1 MQAQVFGCAER
12 MKNRKKKKNLKV
24 KIPELNE
31 GSESRCH
38 GDTVPAERWW
48 FGFMQMWV
56 KPFLICPDANFPSAS
71 AAAMIPLSPGKAAG
85 WLRSDWG
92 REKKSVQIV
101 GLSFHRV
108 QWEISHGWISATV
121 HQRCLEAEGLLY
133 CIQFSSSLKPVPFFF
148 KSLMFSVVGITA

>member
-1 MQAQVFGCAER
+1 MSER
-12 MKNRKKKKNLKV
+12 RCKHKFVAVLKEWKIEEKKRNLKV

-48 FGFMQMWV
+48 FGFMQMWG

-108 QWEISHGWISATV
+108 QLEISQGEFQRQCIRDVWKQRDYFTVISSAV
-121 HQRCLEAEGLLY
+121 VWSQCH
-133 CIQFSSSLKPVPFFF
+133 FF
-148 KSLMFSVVGITA
+148 